1 MADTR
6 TEAYAA
12 QLDLLTKQADAIE
25 PEVRR
30 RILALLKDMSR
41 EIIADVARTAPSSY
55 TAARL
60 ALMKSQVD
68 RATQQ
73 FGDAASAE
81 VLKMEGDVYRNTA
94 LQVDATVRAGAGGV
108 LVQPVIDTAA
118 LQVVQGYTADLIGG
132 LTRDSAAKINA
143 ALQRAWLGRMDLARL
158 TAEIGGALE
167 GGEFSGMFSSIADR
181 ALSIATNEILRIQS
195 LASVARINAMA
206 AHHPQVQKRWKHV
219 PIARVP
225 RISHEIADGQI
236 QQPGDPF
243 LVAGEKLQ
251 YPRDPSGSAE
261 NTINCHCL
269 VVPCVSEDLLKPT
282 EGDRALL
289 RSYGLSFTAA

>member
-6 TEAYAA
+6 AQAYAA
-12 QLDLLTKQADAIE
+12 QLDLLTQQADALA
-25 PEVRR
+25 PEARR
-30 RILALLKDMSR
+30 RILALLRDLSR
-41 EIIADVARTAPSSY
+41 EILADVARTAPSSY

-60 ALMKSQVD
+60 ALLKSQVD
-68 RATQQ
+68 NAMQQ
-73 FGDAASAE
+73 FSDAASAE
-81 VLKMEGDVYRNTA
+81 VRKMEADVYRKTA
-94 LQVDATVRAGAGGV
+94 VQVDATVTAGTGGV

-143 ALQRAWLGRMDLARL
+143 ALQRAWLGRMDLAQL

-167 GGEFSGMFSSIADR
+167 GGEFSGMFAPIAER
-181 ALSIATNEILRIQS
+181 ALSIASNEILRIQS

-206 AHHPQVQKRWKHV
+206 AHHPQVEKMWKHV

-225 RISHEIADGQI
+225 RISHELADGQVRK
-236 QQPGDPF
+236 PGDPF

-269 VVPCVSEDLLKPT
+269 VVPYVSEDLLKPT

-289 RSYGLSFTAA
+289 RSYGLSITAA